1 MVAFAHLYGVDQR
14 FFGGA
19 ALPAAAQ
26 LGFAGVDLFFVLS
39 GFVMV
44 HVTRFGAGQPA
55 LIPAFLF
62 ARLTRIYPLWWLVL
76 GAVTVVWLIRP
87 DMVFASVAGTPN
99 LLADFALFPH
109 ERLPLLAVGWTLIH
123 EVYFYLAFAALLIL
137 PLRVLPLGILV
148 WMLAAS
154 AGNVWLAATGADVTP
169 ILAILTHPLTLE
181 FGLGAAVGLLAGRGE
196 RPMPLFLITAG
207 VIWIIGAGFIAAARP
222 LALFDDGW
230 TRVLSFGPAWALLVW
245 GMVGLE
251 VDRWRVPLR
260 PFAGLGDASY
270 ALYLIHVPVFAA
282 GARLIAPYCGPDP
295 WDNVAA
301 WAGLLILAVVA
312 AQILHSVIEK
322 PVLSLSAWARRGLMP
337 KGSALMPSPTLP
349 LSPLNPA
356 IA

>member
-1 MVAFAHLYGVDQR
+1 MVAFAHLYGIDQR
-14 FFGGA
+14 FLGGA
-19 ALPAAAQ
+19 VLPAAAQ

-44 HVTRFGAGQPA
+44 HVTRFGAGQPV

-76 GAVTVVWLIRP
+76 GAVTVVWFIRP

-99 LLADFALFPH
+99 LLADFALVPH

-123 EVYFYLAFAALLIL
+123 EVYFYLAFAALMVL
-137 PLRVLPLGILV
+137 PLRLLPLGILA
-148 WMLAAS
+148 WMLCAAV
-154 AGNVWLAATGADVTP
+154 GNVWLRATGAEP
-169 ILAILTHPLTLE
+169 SPLLGILTHPLTLE

-196 RPMPLFLITAG
+196 RPVPLFLITAG
-207 VIWIIGAGFIAAARP
+207 VIWMVGAGFIASERP
-222 LALFDDGW
+222 VALFDDGW
-230 TRVLSFGPAWALLVW
+230 TRVLSFGPAWALVVW
-245 GMVGLE
+245 GMVGHE
-251 VDRWRVPLR
+251 VDRWRIPLR
-260 PFAGLGDASY
+260 PLAGLGEASY
-270 ALYLIHVPVFAA
+270 ALYLIHVPVFAV

-295 WDNVAA
+295 WDNVVA
-301 WAGLLILAVVA
+301 WIGLLLAAILA
-312 AQILHSVIEK
+312 AQILHSIIEK
-322 PVLSLSAWARRGLMP
+322 PFLTLSARLRRTLMP